1 MKLKFQFIHF
11 QNGLPSSPLLF
22 VELQKKYGDT
32 FSFYLGVDN
41 LQITTTNKDF
51 IKEVFIKQFSKFID
65 REVITPLTDCF
76 PMYES
81 LLQIGRNGP
90 HGYGWKEIR
99 SVVSPAFTT
108 GKMKLMHPIL
118 HERSMTFVEHLKKKS
133 EVNPIFDLYE
143 EFQAL
148 TMDVIGRTAFGV
160 DADSINNREDVF
172 YIQCRNFF
180 NEFTLRKSY
189 VMLLGCK
196 YSLIL

>member
-1 MKLKFQFIHF
+1 MT
-11 QNGLPSSPLLF
+11 SSPLLF

-41 LQITTTNKDF
+41 LQIATTNKDF
-51 IKEVFIKQFSKFID
+51 IKEVFIKQFSKFTD

-99 SVVSPAFTT
+99 SVVAPAFTT
-108 GKMKLMHPIL
+108 GKMKLMHPVL
-118 HERSMTFVEHLKKKS
+118 HERSMTLVEMLSKKS
-133 EVNPIFDLYE
+133 KENPIIDLYE

-172 YIQCRNFF
+172 YIQCRKFF
-180 NEFTLRKSY
+180 NEFNLRKSFA
-189 VMLLGCK
+189 LLIGCK
-196 YSLIL
+196 LYMRKLI